1 VCKYMLTQNQEQHVF
16 GELLTSK
23 LHTNSLI
30 VFNYKVSDTGAKV
43 DLNTQGYE
51 VLPEG
56 LQDLDQPVCAQM
68 WLAGHQNVLQRAS
81 EQR

>member
-1 VCKYMLTQNQEQHVF
+1 MF

-23 LHTNSLI
+23 LHTNSS
-30 VFNYKVSDTGAKV
+30 VMFKHKVGDTGAKV
-43 DLNTQGYE
+43 DLNTQGCE

-68 WLAGHQNVLQRAS
+68 WLASHQNVLQHAS
-81 EQR
+81 KQR